1 MPTWKGNL
9 WQLTRRYE
17 EWLEENLQ
25 KELNDLSKKEHRH
38 FFDTLNSTYV
48 SISRSLNLF
57 RNLLDK
63 NIESILGV
71 KLSPPDWDLEV
82 PEPTQPDV
90 AFTKVFDFHFDL
102 LWFLIPMFIFRGV
115 FQRHFLRQVPSI
127 VEIHLSRLAYQW
139 EVRINKSI
147 EKIRDQALKYVR
159 DELSTVDKLL
169 SRSAGRS
176 KGISHTIQELRDNL
190 EKLGA
195 G

>member
-1 MPTWKGNL
+1 
-9 WQLTRRYE
+9 
-17 EWLEENLQ
+17 
-25 KELNDLSKKEHRH
+25 
-38 FFDTLNSTYV
+38 V

-63 NIESILGV
+63 NIENILGI
-71 KLSPPDWDLEV
+71 KLSSPDWDLEV

-159 DELSTVDKLL
+159 DELSTIDKLL

-176 KGISHTIQELRDNL
+176 EGIHNTIQELQDNL
-190 EKLGA
+190 KKLDA
-195 G
+195 S